1 MAEDSGSEENAWQTV
16 DFINIQKPF
25 RGLSARRCRVS
36 GQAKKSGKAP
46 PEGGEF
52 VRLQAGSTRPRK
64 ATSDL
69 LPDST
74 TKDPGLDVGIVDV
87 T

>member
-1 MAEDSGSEENAWQTV
+1 MAEDSGSEENAWQSA

-25 RGLSARRCRVS
+25 RGLSACRCRVS
-36 GQAKKSGKAP
+36 GQAKKSGKG
-46 PEGGEF
+46 GGEF

-74 TKDPGLDVGIVDV
+74 TKDPGLDMGIVDV